1 MAVGEGIEK
10 LRDEMLC
17 DCDKLTEGD
26 ISGNVQLLKSKITS
40 LADSATYLF
49 NVIRAKTDSEKM
61 LEKPHPMSILTS
73 SPEGAMARE
82 QLSTHAKGMY
92 HLRCNLSFSHIATC
106 TAMAADHK
114 KK

>member
-26 ISGNVQLLKSKITS
+26 ISRNVQLLKSKITS
-40 LADSATYLF
+40 LADSATHLF
-49 NVIRAKTDSEKM
+49 NVTRANTDSEKM
-61 LEKPHPMSILTS
+61 LEKPHPMSILMS
-73 SPEGAMARE
+73 SPEGTE
-82 QLSTHAKGMY
+82 QLSTHTKGMY

-106 TAMAADHK
+106 TAMAANHK
-114 KK
+114 EK